1 MIISKTPLRISFV
14 GGGTDFEDFYKKHS
28 GQVLSTSINKYVYLA
43 VNPKF
48 DGQIRVSYSKTENV
62 AHRNEIE
69 HSIVRAALE
78 HTDIEKGLEI
88 VSVGDI
94 PSKGTGLGS
103 SSSFTVGLL
112 HSLHAHLGKKISA
125 QELAEKACQIEIEK
139 LKSPIGKQ
147 DQYIAAFGGL
157 NVTTFHK
164 NGTVSVEPVSLPKKT
179 KENFKKHLLAFYT
192 STERSAQ
199 DVLSEQHN
207 NIPKKFKTLKKISD
221 LVIPFKESLE
231 KRDFKKAG
239 TILHQNWVL
248 KKELASGIS
257 SAKIDSMYQAAL
269 KAGAFGGKILGA
281 GGGGF
286 LLVIADPKKHTH
298 IKKALG
304 DYRVFDFDFSTEG
317 SQIIFNG

>member
-14 GGGTDFEDFYKKHS
+14 GGGTDFEDFYRRYP
-28 GQVLSTSINKYVYLA
+28 GRVLSTSINKYVYLA

-48 DGQIRVSYSKTENV
+48 DGQIRISYSKTENV
-62 AHRNEIE
+62 AHRNEVE
-69 HSIVRAALE
+69 HTIVKAVLE
-78 HTDIEKGLEI
+78 HMDIEKGLEI

-112 HSLHAHLGKKISA
+112 HALCVHVGRKVSA
-125 QELAEKACQIEIEK
+125 QTLAKKACQIEIEK
-139 LKSPIGKQ
+139 LRSPIGKQ
-147 DQYIAAFGGL
+147 DQYIAAFGGF
-157 NVTTFHK
+157 NITTFHR
-164 NGTVSVEPVSLPKKT
+164 NGSVSVQPLFLSKKT
-179 KENFKKHLLAFYT
+179 KENFKKHLLVFYT
-192 STERSAQ
+192 GIERPAQ
-199 DVLSEQHN
+199 DVLSEQNH
-207 NIPKKFKTLKKISD
+207 NIPEKFEFLKKISD

-231 KRDFKKAG
+231 KGNFKELG
-239 TILHQNWVL
+239 NILHQNWVL

-257 SAKIDSMYQAAL
+257 NAKINRMYQASL

-286 LLVIADPKKHTH
+286 LLVIADPKDHQH
-298 IKKALG
+298 IKKALS
-304 DYRVFDFDFSTEG
+304 DYRVLDFDFSNEG